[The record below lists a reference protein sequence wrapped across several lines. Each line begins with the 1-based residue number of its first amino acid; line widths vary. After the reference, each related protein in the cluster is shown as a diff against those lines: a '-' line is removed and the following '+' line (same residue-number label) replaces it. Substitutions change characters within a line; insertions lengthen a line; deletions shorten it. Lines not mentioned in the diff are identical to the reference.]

1 MNLEDLIAQLEEI
14 SDSRSRA
21 RELSYKNQC
30 SLSRK
35 LKKYRLEYEERYGEK
50 YSISAVARELN
61 VDEEALMRYEN
72 LSLGDP
78 DFLTYTQIKVY
89 ASLFDLVLNCSLK
102 DVSSIEVN
110 NKINNNK
117 INLQSAFHDII
128 KNYDDTLDEIPPEKK
143 NRNKLNKSTDK
154 IKEIEDA

>member
-1 MNLEDLIAQLEEI
+1 MNLEDLKAQLEEL

-21 RELSYKNQC
+21 REFSYKNQC
-30 SLSRK
+30 SLARK
-35 LKKYRLEYEERYGEK
+35 LKEYRLKYKERYGEK
-50 YSISAVARELN
+50 YSISAVAHELN

-89 ASLFDLVLNCSLK
+89 ASLFDLVLNYSLK
-102 DVSSIEVN
+102 DISSIE
-110 NKINNNK
+110 INNK
-117 INLQSAFHDII
+117 INLQSAFHDIV
-128 KNYDDTLDEIPPEKK
+128 KNYDSYDDTLDKISFEKT